1 MKLLLEVEITGDF
14 EERLTN
20 DSIIDILNAVIVE
33 GAESVA
39 LNGRYKII
47 EVYDN

>member
-1 MKLLLEVEITGDF
+1 VKLLLEVEITGDF
-14 EERLTN
+14 EERLKN